1 LKKNI
6 QDVTIPGHLKR
17 KGVVHMDGV
26 YMELMDLVATVE
38 KKILGIESLL
48 SFMTMGMEVL
58 HTNEENYE
66 IRAVQTIHDML
77 RDLRKS
83 DILKLTEKIDNMK

>member
-1 LKKNI
+1 
-6 QDVTIPGHLKR
+6 
-17 KGVVHMDGV
+17 MDGV

>member
-1 LKKNI
+1 
-6 QDVTIPGHLKR
+6 
-17 KGVVHMDGV
+17 
-26 YMELMDLVATVE
+26 MELMDLVATVE

-83 DILKLTEKIDNMK
+83 DILKLTEKIDSMK

>member
-1 LKKNI
+1 
-6 QDVTIPGHLKR
+6 
-17 KGVVHMDGV
+17 
-26 YMELMDLVATVE
+26 
-38 KKILGIESLL
+38 
-48 SFMTMGMEVL
+48 MTMGMEVL

-83 DILKLTEKIDNMK
+83 DIVKLTEKIDNMK

>member
-1 LKKNI
+1 
-6 QDVTIPGHLKR
+6 
-17 KGVVHMDGV
+17 
-26 YMELMDLVATVE
+26 MELMDLVATVE

-48 SFMTMGMEVL
+48 SFMAMGMEVL

>member
-1 LKKNI
+1 
-6 QDVTIPGHLKR
+6 
-17 KGVVHMDGV
+17 MDGV

-83 DILKLTEKIDNMK
+83 DILKLTEKIDSMK

>member
-1 LKKNI
+1 
-6 QDVTIPGHLKR
+6 
-17 KGVVHMDGV
+17 MDGV

-83 DILKLTEKIDNMK
+83 DIVKLTEKIDSMK

>member
-1 LKKNI
+1 
-6 QDVTIPGHLKR
+6 
-17 KGVVHMDGV
+17 MDDV

-66 IRAVQTIHDML
+66 IQAVQAIHDML

-83 DILKLTEKIDNMK
+83 DIVKLTEKIDSMK

>member
-1 LKKNI
+1 
-6 QDVTIPGHLKR
+6 
-17 KGVVHMDGV
+17 
-26 YMELMDLVATVE
+26 MELMDLVATVE

-83 DILKLTEKIDNMK
+83 DIVKLTEKIDNMK

>member
-1 LKKNI
+1 
-6 QDVTIPGHLKR
+6 
-17 KGVVHMDGV
+17 
-26 YMELMDLVATVE
+26 MELMDLVATVE

>member
-1 LKKNI
+1 
-6 QDVTIPGHLKR
+6 
-17 KGVVHMDGV
+17 MDDV

-83 DILKLTEKIDNMK
+83 DILKLTEKIDSMK

>member
-1 LKKNI
+1 
-6 QDVTIPGHLKR
+6 
-17 KGVVHMDGV
+17 MDGV

-83 DILKLTEKIDNMK
+83 DIVKLTEKIDNMK

>member
-1 LKKNI
+1 
-6 QDVTIPGHLKR
+6 
-17 KGVVHMDGV
+17 MDDV

>member
-1 LKKNI
+1 
-6 QDVTIPGHLKR
+6 
-17 KGVVHMDGV
+17 MDDV

-83 DILKLTEKIDNMK
+83 DIVKLTEKIDSMK

>member
-1 LKKNI
+1 M
-6 QDVTIPGHLKR
+6 
-17 KGVVHMDGV
+17 VHMDGV

>member
-1 LKKNI
+1 
-6 QDVTIPGHLKR
+6 
-17 KGVVHMDGV
+17 MDDV

-48 SFMTMGMEVL
+48 SFMAMGMEVL

-66 IRAVQTIHDML
+66 IKAVQAIHDML

-83 DILKLTEKIDNMK
+83 DIVKLTEKIDSMK